1 MDRFLIERF
10 NSDGLA
16 RLSARETHHM
26 MDVLRHRAGETIEV
40 RDVDGRRYR
49 AVIRRREPEGALVE
63 REDALEDERQTLPQV
78 TLYQAILKGKRMDV
92 LVEKAAELGAC
103 EIVPMTTARTVVRVD
118 ERFTQKR
125 RRWQR
130 KIDSALKQC
139 DRATSV
145 TLRDPLPFGSVC
157 PRFGEYDLA
166 CFAAL
171 ADDAVPL
178 ADLLRKA
185 KSDVRTLALVIGPEG
200 DFTREEMDAARRSS
214 ARLVSLGPHVLRAET
229 AGMAALAALLYE
241 FNATP

>member
-145 TLRDPLPFGSVC
+145 TLCDPIPFASVC
-157 PRFGEYDLA
+157 TRFADYDLV

-178 ADLLRKA
+178 ADVLRKA

-200 DFTREEMDAARRSS
+200 DFTREEMDAARRSA

-229 AGMAALAALLYE
+229 AGMAALAAVLYE
-241 FNATP
+241 FNAAP